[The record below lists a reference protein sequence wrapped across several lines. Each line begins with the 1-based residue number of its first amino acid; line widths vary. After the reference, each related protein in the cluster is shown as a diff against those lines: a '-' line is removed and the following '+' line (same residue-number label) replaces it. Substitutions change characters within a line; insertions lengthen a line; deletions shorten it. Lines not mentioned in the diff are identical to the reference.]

1 LNTRDLYRQTRRAAL
16 LGLAVTLGLGVAKL
30 LGGWLGHSAA
40 LLSDAVHSLGDALA
54 AASVFGALLWAQRP
68 ADEEHPY
75 GHTRVEA
82 VAGSNVAL
90 VLILSGLWVGWEAVQ
105 SLGQPAVEPE
115 SYTLWIAAA
124 SVALNEGLYR
134 HSSRVARRTGST
146 AVAAASW
153 DQRLDAAGSL
163 AVLVALALARW
174 GGPSWHAA
182 DHVASLLVAL
192 VILYA
197 GGRLFWGS
205 LQELMDRQAG
215 PEVLGAVRR
224 EALAVPGVLGVEKLL
239 VRKTGL
245 EYLVDVHVE
254 VDPAVSVAEGHA
266 IGHAVKDRLVARV
279 VAVRDVLAHVEPAPA
294 PLAHGRE
301 ARAQTPVGGPCEGRR
316 AGP

>member
-1 LNTRDLYRQTRRAAL
+1 MNTRDLYRQTRRAAL
-16 LGLAVTLGLGVAKL
+16 LGLAVTLALGVAKL

-75 GHTRVEA
+75 GHARVEA
-82 VAGSNVAL
+82 VVGSNVAL
-90 VLILSGLWVGWEAVQ
+90 LLILSGLWVAWEAVR
-105 SLGQPAVEPE
+105 SLGQPAQEPE
-115 SYTLWIAAA
+115 SWTLWVAAA
-124 SVALNEGLYR
+124 SVVLNEALYR

-146 AVAAASW
+146 AVMAASW

-163 AVLVALALARW
+163 AVLVALGLARW
-174 GGPSWHAA
+174 GGPAWHAA

-215 PEVLGAVRR
+215 PEVLGAVRG

-239 VRKTGL
+239 ARKSGL

-254 VDPAVSVAEGHA
+254 VDPVASVGEGHA
-266 IGHAVKDRLVARV
+266 IGHAVKARLMTRVAG
-279 VAVRDVLAHVEPAPA
+279 VRDVLAHVEPAPA
-294 PLAHGRE
+294 AVAHDTGAGNRTRGRG
-301 ARAQTPVGGPCEGRR
+301 TG
-316 AGP
+316 